1 MGLQEGIVAGAALQA
16 GPSRGSSQHVYPSPL
31 RVPVGVIMGRQN
43 FWLAA
48 VVGAIVMF
56 IFFFL
61 PFIGPL
67 VGGFVAGLIAR
78 GTPKNGA
85 KAGLAAGVIGAVLA
99 ALVFLVGPWNMG
111 IFQYARTGVLST
123 FGMEILLL
131 VMGLYHALFGLVG
144 GAVGAALVKGT

>member
-1 MGLQEGIVAGAALQA
+1 
-16 GPSRGSSQHVYPSPL
+16 
-31 RVPVGVIMGRQN
+31 MGRQN

-67 VGGFVAGLIAR
+67 IGGFVAGLIAR

-85 KAGLAAGVIGAVLA
+85 KAGLAAGVIGAVLT
-99 ALVFLVGPWNMG
+99 ALVFLLGANMIG
-111 IFQYARTGVLST
+111 IFTYARAGVLST
-123 FGMEILLL
+123 FGTEVLLL
-131 VMGLYHALFGLVG
+131 FIGLYHALFGLVG
-144 GAVGAALVKGT
+144 GAVGAALAKGS